1 MVWPVGIR
9 VALLSALIPTLM
21 LAPRARAPVGN
32 PAPVSRV
39 GEPVAASAA
48 RRPLHHAKDE
58 GDFVHA
64 ISRARSP
71 RPLGIDR
78 A

>member
-1 MVWPVGIR
+1 MVRPVGIH
-9 VALLSALIPTLM
+9 VALLSALIPALI
-21 LAPRARAPVGN
+21 LAPRALGPVGN
-32 PAPVSRV
+32 PSPAPRAR
-39 GEPVAASAA
+39 EPVGASAA
-48 RRPLHHAKDE
+48 RRPARHANDE